1 MKRLKI
7 TLMAIVLIPALF
19 LQGCF
24 FLPGPAPAVQPPDIS
39 DTPDAEPDG
48 TSARVTPVREGRFTL
63 RYDSGS
69 TLNPIT
75 GTNRDNLLIAE
86 LMYERLFELNG
97 SLEPEPVLCESYF
110 TEDNITYVLNL
121 KPGIA
126 MSDGSTMTAGDV
138 AYSLR
143 LAAERA
149 RFSSRLRNIESV
161 ASDGDLAV
169 TVTLRSPNSRFIR
182 LLDVPIIKNGS
193 IDNRIPPGSGAYV
206 YMGDDARRLDR
217 LFGYRDFDSLPVS
230 SVYLRECG
238 DNEVTEMF
246 SQGELSL
253 VWTDPAGAA
262 ETRLN
267 RIHETRYYD
276 TTTLQFLGFN
286 TRTESMKNSDVRRV
300 IGSAI
305 NRGYIAETIM
315 PGQAL
320 AAPLA
325 LSPVLGLYDI
335 NWESGAI
342 YPLREISELLNRAGI
357 EDADDDSFL
366 DYPVGSGYERITI
379 DFIVNTENEHKAQAA
394 HNIAEALG
402 LIGLNVTVR
411 ELSWES
417 FLEALDTGDF
427 DMYYGE
433 AALNAD
439 FDLSPL
445 LLPDGG
451 LVYGGTGSEQFR
463 EFIDAFLSAQTDDER
478 RAAAK
483 LLCDQ
488 ITREAPFIPVLYKR
502 YAVHTAVGAVS
513 GLSPSQSSI
522 FHAITG
528 WTIHLEAL

>member
-24 FLPGPAPAVQPPDIS
+24 LLPEPSPVTQPPDVS
-39 DTPDAEPDG
+39 ETPDAEPAG
-48 TSARVTPVREGRFTL
+48 NSVRVTPVREGRFTL
-63 RYDSGS
+63 RYDPGS

-97 SLEPEPVLCESYF
+97 NLEPEPVLCENYV

-126 MSDGSTMTAGDV
+126 MSDGSTLTAGDV
-138 AYSLR
+138 AYSIR

-149 RFSSRLRNIESV
+149 KFSNRLRIIESV

-193 IDNRIPPGSGAYV
+193 IDSRIPPGSGPYV
-206 YMGDDARRLDR
+206 YVGDDARRLDR
-217 LFGYRDFDSLPVS
+217 LLGYRDFDILPVS

-238 DNEVTEMF
+238 DNEVTELF

-262 ETRLN
+262 ETRIN

-286 TRTESMKNSDVRRV
+286 TRTEAMKNPDVRRV

-305 NRGYIAETIM
+305 NRGHIAETIM
-315 PGQAL
+315 PGQAI

-325 LSPVLGLYDI
+325 LSPVLDLYDSS
-335 NWESGAI
+335 WERGAV
-342 YPLREISELLNRAGI
+342 YTLRDIAELLNRAGI

-379 DFIVNTENEHKAQAA
+379 DFIVNEENEHKVQAA
-394 HNIAEALG
+394 NSIAEALG
-402 LIGLNVTVR
+402 LIGLDVTVR
-411 ELSWES
+411 ELPWDS

-433 AALNAD
+433 AAINAD

-451 LVYGGTGSEQFR
+451 LVYGGTGGEQFR
-463 EFIDAFLSAQTDDER
+463 EFIDAFLSAQTDDDR
-478 RAAAK
+478 RTAAR

-502 YAVHTAVGAVS
+502 YAVHTAMGAVS
-513 GLSPSQSSI
+513 GLAPSQSSI
-522 FHAITG
+522 FHAITD
-528 WTIHLEAL
+528 WKIHLEAL